1 MSKKKKKNIK
11 SKSKLVKKI
20 DYKKEI
26 LILLTFFVI
35 AGVIISTIVNSS
47 NINNKKEQNGVE
59 MMELR
64 DFIEIDVDK
73 VVEKI
78 NNKETFLVY
87 VGYPGCQACEK
98 YNPILKRVQTQ
109 NYNDTFYLNYI
120 TINKKS
126 KNWTKFTN
134 SIDIK
139 QKMTISEDDK
149 EKTIDDTI
157 GNIMKKYGYTPVT
170 IYFINGKCLN
180 AHIGTMSSTEIEKF
194 LGI

>member
-1 MSKKKKKNIK
+1 
-11 SKSKLVKKI
+11 
-20 DYKKEI
+20 
-26 LILLTFFVI
+26 
-35 AGVIISTIVNSS
+35 
-47 NINNKKEQNGVE
+47 
-59 MMELR
+59 MELR

-109 NYNDTFYLNYI
+109 NDNDTFYLNYI
-120 TINKKS
+120 SINKKS

-139 QKMTISEDDK
+139 QKMTISEDEK